1 MKIRYIRLAKLC
13 VCLSLL
19 LFLMTLWDWDTIYE
33 ENTES
38 NIYILPGNIALEKKV
53 ESERTVGLKAVRSLP
68 NITLHKCVNTSA
80 LHRRESS

>member
-1 MKIRYIRLAKLC
+1 MKIMKIRYIHLAKLC

-38 NIYILPGNIALEKKV
+38 NIALEKKV